1 VDDPRI
7 SPLDWCTL
15 AIQTEIRDEIFGPD
29 PFSSLITKR
38 IISGDRRTL
47 MKRVFVSYSRNNLG
61 AVTQLIKHGK
71 DVGIDMWYDQA
82 LTGGQRW
89 WDDILATIRKC
100 DIFIFAL
107 SPESWDSEA
116 CKSELAYVAQ
126 LGKPIIPV
134 LISDGISLNL
144 LSPPLSEI
152 QITDYRKRDMEA
164 AFALLKAIN
173 LAPPAPTLP
182 EPLPPPP
189 PVPVSYLSTLKDRI
203 DCEDPMTPQDQITL
217 LFELEQEAAEGHS
230 RSETRDIL
238 LRFKRRDELLAKIAA
253 KIDAILKTLEE
264 VKPPKPEDNFPR
276 PSPVRGSCP
285 QCQTRIEPGA
295 SFCARCGMRIEGSL
309 AVMDPTGDD
318 SDMERSASRRYLCK
332 AADLPRLISEVK
344 GWLKSE
350 GFNSTE
356 TNAGDQGILLEI
368 KKRGDWRKYVGME
381 TALNILFNHSGDT
394 LTVEIGAGQWIDK
407 AGAGAVGMFV
417 FAPIALT
424 AGYGMWEQSK
434 MPDKIFDFIGSRL
447 VYG

>member
-1 VDDPRI
+1 MR
-7 SPLDWCTL
+7 
-15 AIQTEIRDEIFGPD
+15 
-29 PFSSLITKR
+29 
-38 IISGDRRTL
+38 
-47 MKRVFVSYSRNNLG
+47 RVFISYSRTNLG

-71 DVGIDMWYDQA
+71 DVGIEMWYDQA

-89 WDDILATIRKC
+89 WDDILANIRKC
-100 DIFIFAL
+100 DIFVFAL

-173 LAPPAPTLP
+173 LAPPAPNLP
-182 EPLPPPP
+182 DPLPASP

-203 DCEDPMTPQDQITL
+203 DCEEPLSQHDQITL
-217 LFELEQEAAEGHS
+217 LFELEQEAEEGHS
-230 RSETRDIL
+230 PSETRDLL

-253 KIDAILKTLEE
+253 KIDVALKTLDDRTKV
-264 VKPPKPEDNFPR
+264 VKPPKPEANFR
-276 PSPVRGSCP
+276 QPSPVPGSCP
-285 QCQTRIEPGA
+285 QCQTRIEVGA
-295 SFCARCGMRIEGSL
+295 SFCARCGMRVEGSHAL
-309 AVMDPTGDD
+309 PDPAADD
-318 SDMERSASRRYLCK
+318 AEMERSSSRRYLCK
-332 AADLPRLISEVK
+332 EADLPRLISEVK
-344 GWLKSE
+344 AWLKSE
-350 GFNSTE
+350 DFNSTE
-356 TNAGDQGILLEI
+356 TNAGEQGILLEI

-381 TALNILFNHSGDT
+381 TALNILFNQSGDT

-447 VYG
+447 VYR

>member
-1 VDDPRI
+1 MR
-7 SPLDWCTL
+7 
-15 AIQTEIRDEIFGPD
+15 
-29 PFSSLITKR
+29 
-38 IISGDRRTL
+38 
-47 MKRVFVSYSRNNLG
+47 RVFVSYSRTNLG

-71 DVGIDMWYDQA
+71 DVGIEMWYDQA

-89 WDDILATIRKC
+89 WDNILTNIREC
-100 DIFIFAL
+100 DIFVFAL

-116 CKSELAYVAQ
+116 CKSELDYVSQ

-134 LISDGISLNL
+134 LISDGININL
-144 LSPPLSEI
+144 LSAPLSEI

-164 AFALLKAIN
+164 AFAVLKAIN
-173 LAPPAPTLP
+173 LAPAAPNLP
-182 EPLPPPP
+182 DPLPASP

-203 DCEDPMTPQDQITL
+203 DCEEPMSPQDQITL
-217 LFELEQEAAEGHS
+217 LFELEQEAEEGHS
-230 RSETRDIL
+230 PSETRDLL
-238 LRFKRRDELLAKIAA
+238 LRFKRRDETLAKIAS
-253 KIDAILKTLEE
+253 KIDAALKTLDDRTKV
-264 VKPPKPEDNFPR
+264 VKPPKLEDNLRR
-276 PSPVRGSCP
+276 PSPLPGSCP
-285 QCQTRIEPGA
+285 QCQTKIEAGA
-295 SFCARCGMRIEGSL
+295 SFCARCGMRVEGSH
-309 AVMDPTGDD
+309 ATPDPDD
-318 SDMERSASRRYLCK
+318 SEMERSSSRRYLCK
-332 AADLPRLISEVK
+332 SSDMPRLISEVK

-350 GFNSTE
+350 GFNSAE

-381 TALNILFNHSGDT
+381 TALNILFNQSDDT

-447 VYG
+447 VYR

>member
-1 VDDPRI
+1 MR
-7 SPLDWCTL
+7 
-15 AIQTEIRDEIFGPD
+15 
-29 PFSSLITKR
+29 
-38 IISGDRRTL
+38 
-47 MKRVFVSYSRNNLG
+47 RVFVSYSRTNLG

-71 DVGIDMWYDQA
+71 DVGIEMWYDQA

-89 WDDILATIRKC
+89 WDNILDKIRDC
-100 DIFIFAL
+100 EIFIFAL

-134 LISDGISLNL
+134 LISDGININL
-144 LSPPLSEI
+144 LSAPISEI

-164 AFALLKAIN
+164 AFAVLKAIN
-173 LAPPAPTLP
+173 LAPPAPQLP

-189 PVPVSYLSTLKDRI
+189 PVPVSYLSTLRDRI
-203 DCEDPMTPQDQITL
+203 DCAGPLSPQDQITL
-217 LFELEQEAAEGHS
+217 LFELEQEVEEGRS
-230 RSETRDIL
+230 PSETRDLL
-238 LRFKRRDELLAKIAA
+238 LRLKGRDELLAKIGS
-253 KIDAILKTLEE
+253 KIDAALKKLEDD
-264 VKPPKPEDNFPR
+264 VVPPKKR
-276 PSPVRGSCP
+276 PSPDVPAPAKKRASPAGLCP
-285 QCQTRIEPGA
+285 QCETRIEVGA
-295 SFCARCGMRIEGSL
+295 SYCARCGMRVEGL
-309 AVMDPTGDD
+309 PAVPDPGGD
-318 SDMERSASRRYLCK
+318 SEMERSSSRRYLCTE
-332 AADLPRLISEVK
+332 ADLPRLISEVK
-344 GWLKSE
+344 AWLKSE
-350 GFNSTE
+350 DFNSTE
-356 TNAGDQGILLEI
+356 TNAGDQGILLEV

-447 VYG
+447 VYR

>member
-1 VDDPRI
+1 MR
-7 SPLDWCTL
+7 
-15 AIQTEIRDEIFGPD
+15 
-29 PFSSLITKR
+29 
-38 IISGDRRTL
+38 
-47 MKRVFVSYSRNNLG
+47 RVFVSYSRTNLG

-71 DVGIDMWYDQA
+71 DVGIEMWYDQA

-89 WDDILATIRKC
+89 WDNILANIREC
-100 DIFIFAL
+100 DIFVFAL

-116 CKSELAYVAQ
+116 CKSELAYVVQ

-134 LISDGISLNL
+134 LISDGININL
-144 LSPPLSEI
+144 LSAPLSEI

-164 AFALLKAIN
+164 AFAVLKAIN
-173 LAPPAPTLP
+173 LAPSAPNLP
-182 EPLPPPP
+182 DPLPASP
-189 PVPVSYLSTLKDRI
+189 PVPVSYLSTLKDRV
-203 DCEDPMTPQDQITL
+203 DCEEPLSAQDQITL
-217 LFELEQEAAEGHS
+217 LFELEQEAEEGHS
-230 RSETRDIL
+230 PSETRDLL
-238 LRFKRRDELLAKIAA
+238 LRFKRRDELLAKIAS
-253 KIDAILKTLEE
+253 KIDAALKTLDDRTKV
-264 VKPPKPEDNFPR
+264 VKPPKPEDNFRR
-276 PSPVRGSCP
+276 PSPLPGLCP
-285 QCQTRIEPGA
+285 QCQTKIEVGA
-295 SFCARCGMRIEGSL
+295 SFCARCGMRVEGSAALVDL
-309 AVMDPTGDD
+309 AGDN
-318 SDMERSASRRYLCK
+318 SEMERSTNRRYLCK
-332 AADLPRLISEVK
+332 ASDMPRLISEVK

-381 TALNILFNHSGDT
+381 TALNILFNQSGDT

-447 VYG
+447 VYR